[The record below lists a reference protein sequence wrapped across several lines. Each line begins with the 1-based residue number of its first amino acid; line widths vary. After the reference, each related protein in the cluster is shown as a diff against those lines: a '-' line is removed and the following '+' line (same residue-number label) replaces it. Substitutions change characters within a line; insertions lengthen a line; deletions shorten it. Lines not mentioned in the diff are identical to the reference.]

1 MSDRGD
7 FGLHVRLG
15 RKRNRH
21 IRLTRASLVLLA
33 AALLGWFSGLPPL
46 WHVSLS
52 LAAGLVG
59 LVWPVRGSFNWA
71 LHLITEESGLAYE
84 TALQTSG
91 QPRDEFG
98 LSSQVRARARR
109 SIAGMSEPRSQDWW
123 LAALL
128 LALFILALPALRLDA
143 PWRSTP
149 AEPPPEP
156 PPAVAGTD
164 DVEEDP
170 QADSSASQPEQAD
183 PELPPQATAPPE
195 SGPEG
200 GGSSAGSAATR
211 RGRGSPGPAVAGTD
225 NVEEDPQADSS
236 ASQPEQ
242 ADPELPPQAT
252 APPESGPESGA
263 SSAGSE
269 ATRSERE
276 SQVLDR
282 FLDNLRE
289 RPPESGADASLGGTP
304 LPADPDS
311 TTPELQDDTPG
322 DGSMPAEDEPQE
334 VRDQP
339 ADGQEPASGE
349 GDREGDGQEGPEGDA
364 QQEGPGSEQPGG
376 ESGPQPGEE
385 ESESA
390 GQSPQPGE
398 EGGMG
403 LSAGEDEAD
412 GAGASSGP
420 EGLLPGRDEQAA
432 QGEEEFLEGELA
444 GSEVN
449 LGGDIRLPGFTDV
462 ELPPGSAPG
471 TYGEAVERA
480 LTGGNVPLEYQEIIR
495 NYFR

>member
-59 LVWPVRGSFNWA
+59 LMWPVRGSFNWA
-71 LHLITEESGLAYE
+71 LQLSTKESGRAYD

-109 SIAGMSEPRSQDWW
+109 SIAGMSEPRSQVWW
-123 LAALL
+123 LSAPQPALI
-128 LALFILALPALRLDA
+128 ILALPALRLA
-143 PWRSTP
+143 EPWRSTP

-195 SGPEG
+195 SGPE
-200 GGSSAGSAATR
+200 
-211 RGRGSPGPAVAGTD
+211 
-225 NVEEDPQADSS
+225 
-236 ASQPEQ
+236 
-242 ADPELPPQAT
+242 
-252 APPESGPESGA
+252 SGA
-263 SSAGSE
+263 GSAGSE

-276 SQVLDR
+276 SQVRDR
-282 FLDNLRE
+282 ILGNLRE

-322 DGSMPAEDEPQE
+322 DGTMPAKDEPQE

-364 QQEGPGSEQPGG
+364 QHEGPGSEQPGG

>member
-59 LVWPVRGSFNWA
+59 LVWPVSGSCNGA

-84 TALQTSG
+84 IALQTSG

-164 DVEEDP
+164 D
-170 QADSSASQPEQAD
+170 
-183 PELPPQATAPPE
+183 
-195 SGPEG
+195 
-200 GGSSAGSAATR
+200 
-211 RGRGSPGPAVAGTD
+211 
-225 NVEEDPQADSS
+225 VEEDPQADSS

>member
-1 MSDRGD
+1 MNDRGD

-33 AALLGWFSGLPPL
+33 AALLGWFSGLAPL

-71 LHLITEESGLAYE
+71 LQLITEESGLAYE

-109 SIAGMSEPRSQDWW
+109 SIAGMSEPRNQDWW

-149 AEPPPEP
+149 AEPPSEP

-164 DVEEDP
+164 NAEEDP

-195 SGPEG
+195 
-200 GGSSAGSAATR
+200 R
-211 RGRGSPGPAVAGTD
+211 
-225 NVEEDPQADSS
+225 
-236 ASQPEQ
+236 
-242 ADPELPPQAT
+242 
-252 APPESGPESGA
+252 GPESGA
-263 SSAGSE
+263 GSAGSE

-322 DGSMPAEDEPQE
+322 DGTMPAEDEPQE

-364 QQEGPGSEQPGG
+364 QQEGPGSEQPAG
-376 ESGPQPGEE
+376 ENGPQPGEE

-390 GQSPQPGE
+390 GQGPQPGE
-398 EGGMG
+398 ESGMG
-403 LSAGEDEAD
+403 ISAGDDEAD

-432 QGEEEFLEGELA
+432 QGQEEFLEGELT